1 MYKEKHILNHHTA
14 GHKLSR
20 YLDVYELNTVN
31 CSADKTTGYKGD
43 TITIT
48 GTPAWNEKTS
58 SYSVTGATLTG
69 NQFDF
74 SGSDVTAQAN
84 YETAKSITTQSCSA
98 NKVSGFSG
106 DNVTVTSTP
115 AWNQKFSGYGITGA
129 TLTGN
134 KFKIA
139 NSNVTV
145 QGKYEIA
152 KNVTLQ
158 ATDGGSIAANRVSGF
173 IGDSVTLSNT
183 PDSGY
188 EFSAYTLTGANL
200 TGSTFKLTGSDVTAK
215 AWFYLPPVN
224 AHITYSMGNKFARD
238 YLSNYTAFN
247 EPDDVMNGLIEF
259 GASGSNFG
267 TDRYFAVKY
276 DTRVATQ
283 TTDSRIAI
291 LDTQITLNDGVY
303 ILLHDTVEAARL
315 HLLNPCINYH
325 LPYGS
330 PYLSNTAQFY
340 QQNWIRNGE
349 LSAAIQI
356 TGGQYEYGTTAIR
369 ADYNQNA
376 LWFDGTVQPPADEWT
391 YGRYNNARWSARDL
405 CTHKFVF
412 DKQAKSYSAF
422 INSVARAKFTLDNPY
437 MYSNITAIASIKL
450 DNATNTDGAMFN
462 LELASFSSL
471 AEACRW

>member
-1 MYKEKHILNHHTA
+1 MKTEKHLIKN
-14 GHKLSR
+14 R
-20 YLDVYELNTVN
+20 YSTHGIHRNIPIYEMNTVH
-31 CSADKTTGYKGD
+31 CSASPMEGYKGTEVTLID
-43 TITIT
+43 NA
-48 GTPAWNEKTS
+48 AWNEKFS
-58 SYSVTGATLTG
+58 AWALTGATATG
-69 NQFDF
+69 NNIVLNN
-74 SGSDVTAQAN
+74 DVTAQGI
-84 YETAKSITTQSCSA
+84 YET
-98 NKVSGFSG
+98 
-106 DNVTVTSTP
+106 
-115 AWNQKFSGYGITGA
+115 
-129 TLTGN
+129 
-134 KFKIA
+134 
-139 NSNVTV
+139 
-145 QGKYEIA
+145 A

-183 PDSGY
+183 PNSGY

-200 TGSTFKLTGSDVTAK
+200 TCSTFNLTCSDVTAK

-224 AHITYSMGNKFARD
+224 AHVTYSMGNKFARD

-247 EPDDVMNGLIEF
+247 EPDDVMNGLIEL
-259 GASGSNFG
+259 GSSGSNFG

-283 TTDSRIAI
+283 TTGSLIAI

-303 ILLHDTVEAARL
+303 ILLHDTVEAANQ
-315 HLLNPCINYH
+315 HVLNPCINYH

-330 PYLSNTAQFY
+330 PYLPSFTGGY
-340 QQNWIRNGE
+340 DRDKPYWKQNWIRDGE
-349 LSAAIQI
+349 LTAAIQI
-356 TGGQYEYGTTAIR
+356 TAGQYEYGTTAIR
-369 ADYNQNA
+369 ADSNQNA

-405 CTHKFVF
+405 CSHKFVF

-422 INSVARAKFTLDNPY
+422 INSVARAKFTLNNPY
-437 MYSNITAIASIKL
+437 VSQLTAIDSIRIQ
-450 DNATNTDGAMFN
+450 NAQNTDGAMFN

>member
-1 MYKEKHILNHHTA
+1 MYKEKHIINKHY
-14 GHKLSR
+14 GSHKLSR

-48 GTPAWNEKTS
+48 GTPAWNQRTS

-74 SGSDVTAQAN
+74 TGSDVTAQAN
-84 YETAKSITTQSCSA
+84 YETAQTI
-98 NKVSGFSG
+98 
-106 DNVTVTSTP
+106 
-115 AWNQKFSGYGITGA
+115 
-129 TLTGN
+129 
-134 KFKIA
+134 
-139 NSNVTV
+139 
-145 QGKYEIA
+145 
-152 KNVTLQ
+152 TLQ
-158 ATDGGSIAANRVSGF
+158 STDGGSIAASRVSGF
-173 IGDSVTLSNT
+173 SGDSVTLTNT
-183 PDSGY
+183 ANSGY

-200 TGSTFKLTGSDVTAK
+200 TGSTFNLTGSDVTAK

-224 AHITYSMGNKFARD
+224 AHVTYSMGNKFARD
-238 YLSNYTAFN
+238 YLPNYTAFN

-267 TDRYFAVKY
+267 NDRYFALKY

-349 LSAAIQI
+349 LSAATQL
-356 TGGQYEYGTTAIR
+356 TAGQYEYGTTAIR

-412 DKQAKSYSAF
+412 DSTARTYSAF
-422 INSVARAKFTLDNPY
+422 INSVARAKFTLNNPY
-437 MYSNITAIASIKL
+437 MSDNITAIASIKL
-450 DNATNTDGAMFN
+450 DNATNTDGALFN

>member
-1 MYKEKHILNHHTA
+1 MYKEKHTVNKHY
-14 GHKLSR
+14 GSHKLSR

-48 GTPAWNEKTS
+48 GTPAWNQKTS

-74 SGSDVTAQAN
+74 TGSDVTAQAN
-84 YETAKSITTQSCSA
+84 YET
-98 NKVSGFSG
+98 
-106 DNVTVTSTP
+106 
-115 AWNQKFSGYGITGA
+115 
-129 TLTGN
+129 
-134 KFKIA
+134 
-139 NSNVTV
+139 
-145 QGKYEIA
+145 A

-158 ATDGGSIAANRVSGF
+158 ATDGGSIAASRVSGF

-183 PDSGY
+183 ANSGY

-200 TGSTFKLTGSDVTAK
+200 TGSTFNLTGSDVTAK

-224 AHITYSMGNKFARD
+224 AHTTYSMGNKFARD
-238 YLSNYTAFN
+238 YLPNYTAFN

-267 TDRYFAVKY
+267 NDRYFAVKY

-325 LPYGS
+325 LPHGS
-330 PYLSNTAQFY
+330 PYLPYTAEY
-340 QQNWIRNGE
+340 DRDKPYWKQNWVLNGS
-349 LSAAIQI
+349 LTAATQI
-356 TGGQYEYGTTAIR
+356 TSGQYEYSTTAIR
-369 ADYNQNA
+369 ADSNQNA
-376 LWFDGTVQPPADEWT
+376 LQF
-391 YGRYNNARWSARDL
+391 RRHS
-405 CTHKFVF
+405 
-412 DKQAKSYSAF
+412 
-422 INSVARAKFTLDNPY
+422 
-437 MYSNITAIASIKL
+437 TATS
-450 DNATNTDGAMFN
+450 
-462 LELASFSSL
+462 
-471 AEACRW
+471 R

>member
-43 TITIT
+43 TVTIT

-74 SGSDVTAQAN
+74 TGSDVTAQAN
-84 YETAKSITTQSCSA
+84 YET
-98 NKVSGFSG
+98 
-106 DNVTVTSTP
+106 
-115 AWNQKFSGYGITGA
+115 
-129 TLTGN
+129 
-134 KFKIA
+134 
-139 NSNVTV
+139 
-145 QGKYEIA
+145 A

-183 PDSGY
+183 ANSGY

-200 TGSTFKLTGSDVTAK
+200 TGSTFNLTGSNVTAK

-224 AHITYSMGNKFARD
+224 AHVTYSMGNKFARD
-238 YLSNYTAFN
+238 YLPNYTAFN

-267 TDRYFAVKY
+267 SDRYFAVKY
-276 DTRVATQ
+276 DTRVATV
-283 TTDSRIAI
+283 TDDGRIAI
-291 LDTQITLNDGVY
+291 LDTQITLNEGVY
-303 ILLHDTVEAARL
+303 ILLHDTVEAARE

-330 PYLSNTAQFY
+330 PYLPYTAEY
-340 QQNWIRNGE
+340 DRDNPYWKQNWVLNGS
-349 LSAAIQI
+349 LTAATQI
-356 TGGQYEYGTTAIR
+356 TGGQYEYSTTAIR
-369 ADYNQNA
+369 SDYNQNA
-376 LWFDGTVQPPADEWT
+376 LQFNWYVQPPADEWT

-422 INSVARAKFTLDNPY
+422 INSVARAKFTLNNPY
-437 MYSNITAIASIKL
+437 MDSRNITAISSIKL
-450 DNATNTDGAMFN
+450 VNAQNTHGAMFN

>member
-31 CSADKTTGYKGD
+31 CSADKTTGYKGTEVTLID
-43 TITIT
+43 DA
-48 GTPAWNEKTS
+48 AWNEKFS
-58 SYSVTGATLTG
+58 AWALTGATATG
-69 NQFDF
+69 NNIVLNN
-74 SGSDVTAQAN
+74 DVTAQGI
-84 YETAKSITTQSCSA
+84 YET
-98 NKVSGFSG
+98 
-106 DNVTVTSTP
+106 
-115 AWNQKFSGYGITGA
+115 
-129 TLTGN
+129 
-134 KFKIA
+134 
-139 NSNVTV
+139 
-145 QGKYEIA
+145 A
-152 KNVTLQ
+152 KNVTLH

-183 PDSGY
+183 PNSGY

-200 TGSTFKLTGSDVTAK
+200 TGSTFNLTGSDVTAK

-224 AHITYSMGNKFARD
+224 ANVTYSIGNKFARD
-238 YLSNYTAFN
+238 YFPNYTAFN
-247 EPDDVMNGLIEF
+247 EPDDVMNGLIVF

-276 DTRVATQ
+276 DTRVATH
-283 TTDSRIAI
+283 TDNSLISI

-303 ILLHDTVEAARL
+303 ILLHDTVEAAYK
-315 HLLNPCINYH
+315 HVLNPCVNYH

-330 PYLSNTAQFY
+330 PFLPYTAEY
-340 QQNWIRNGE
+340 ERDKPYWKQNWILNGE
-349 LSAAIQI
+349 LFDSTQI
-356 TGGQYEYGTTAIR
+356 TAGQYEYSTTAIR
-369 ADYNQNA
+369 ANVNQNA
-376 LWFDGTVQPPADEWT
+376 LWFDGTVQPPFDGWT
-391 YGRYNNARWSARDL
+391 VSANYYPYNENARWTSRDL

-412 DKQAKSYSAF
+412 DKQSKSYSAF

-437 MYSNITAIASIKL
+437 VSQLTAIDSIRIQ
-450 DNATNTDGAMFN
+450 NAQNTDGAMFN

>member
-1 MYKEKHILNHHTA
+1 MYKEKHILNKTYGSHT
-14 GHKLSR
+14 LSR

-43 TITIT
+43 TVTIT
-48 GTPAWNEKTS
+48 GTPAWNQRTS

-69 NQFDF
+69 NQFNFDV
-74 SGSDVTAQAN
+74 SDVTAQAN
-84 YETAKSITTQSCSA
+84 YETAQTI
-98 NKVSGFSG
+98 
-106 DNVTVTSTP
+106 
-115 AWNQKFSGYGITGA
+115 
-129 TLTGN
+129 
-134 KFKIA
+134 
-139 NSNVTV
+139 
-145 QGKYEIA
+145 
-152 KNVTLQ
+152 TLQ
-158 ATDGGSIAANRVSGF
+158 STSGGSIAASRVSGF
-173 IGDSVTLSNT
+173 SGDSVTLSNT
-183 PDSGY
+183 ANSGY

-200 TGSTFKLTGSDVTAK
+200 TGSTFNLTGSDVTAK

-224 AHITYSMGNKFARD
+224 AHVTYSMGNKFARD
-238 YLSNYTAFN
+238 YLPNYTAFN

-267 TDRYFAVKY
+267 NDRYFAVKY

-283 TTDSRIAI
+283 TNDSRIAI

-303 ILLHDTVEAARL
+303 ILLHDTVEAARE
-315 HLLNPCINYH
+315 HVLNPCINYH

-330 PYLSNTAQFY
+330 PYLPYTAEY
-340 QQNWIRNGE
+340 DRDNPYWKQNWILNGE
-349 LSAAIQI
+349 LFDSTQI
-356 TGGQYEYGTTAIR
+356 TAGQYEYSTTAIR
-369 ADYNQNA
+369 ANVNQNA

-437 MYSNITAIASIKL
+437 LNGNLTAIASIKL
-450 DNATNTDGAMFN
+450 VNAQNTDGAMFN

-471 AEACRW
+471 NEACRW

>member
-1 MYKEKHILNHHTA
+1 MYKEKHIVNKHC
-14 GHKLSR
+14 GSHKLSR
-20 YLDVYELNTVN
+20 YIDVYELNTVN
-31 CSADKTTGYKGD
+31 CSADKTTGYNGD

-48 GTPAWNEKTS
+48 GTPAWNQRTS

-74 SGSDVTAQAN
+74 TGSDVTAQAN
-84 YETAKSITTQSCSA
+84 YETAK
-98 NKVSGFSG
+98 
-106 DNVTVTSTP
+106 
-115 AWNQKFSGYGITGA
+115 
-129 TLTGN
+129 
-134 KFKIA
+134 
-139 NSNVTV
+139 
-145 QGKYEIA
+145 
-152 KNVTLQ
+152 NVTLQ
-158 ATDGGSIAANRVSGF
+158 TNGGGTIAASRVSGF

-183 PDSGY
+183 ANSGY

-200 TGSTFKLTGSDVTAK
+200 TGSTFNLTGSNVTAK

-224 AHITYSMGNKFARD
+224 AHTTYSMGNKFARD
-238 YLSNYTAFN
+238 YLPNYTAFN

-267 TDRYFAVKY
+267 SDRYFAVKY
-276 DTRVATQ
+276 DTRIATQ

-315 HLLNPCINYH
+315 HVLNPCINYH

-349 LSAAIQI
+349 LSAATQI

-369 ADYNQNA
+369 ADSNQNA

-422 INSVARAKFTLDNPY
+422 INSVARAKFTLNNPY
-437 MYSNITAIASIKL
+437 MDNNITAIASIKL

>member
-14 GHKLSR
+14 GHKLTR

-48 GTPAWNEKTS
+48 GTPAWNQKTS
-58 SYSVTGATLTG
+58 SYSVTGSTLTG

-74 SGSDVTAQAN
+74 TGSDVTAQAN
-84 YETAKSITTQSCSA
+84 YETAQTI
-98 NKVSGFSG
+98 
-106 DNVTVTSTP
+106 
-115 AWNQKFSGYGITGA
+115 
-129 TLTGN
+129 
-134 KFKIA
+134 
-139 NSNVTV
+139 
-145 QGKYEIA
+145 
-152 KNVTLQ
+152 TLQ
-158 ATDGGSIAANRVSGF
+158 STSGGSIAASRVSGF
-173 IGDSVTLSNT
+173 SGDSVTLSNT

-200 TGSTFKLTGSDVTAK
+200 TGSTFNLTGSNVTAK

-224 AHITYSMGNKFARD
+224 AHVTYSMGNKFARD

-267 TDRYFAVKY
+267 DDRYFAVKY

-283 TTDSRIAI
+283 TTGSLIAI
-291 LDTQITLNDGVY
+291 LDTQITLNEGVY

-330 PYLSNTAQFY
+330 PYLPYTAEY
-340 QQNWIRNGE
+340 DRDNPYWKQNWIRDGE
-349 LSAAIQI
+349 LTAATQI
-356 TGGQYEYGTTAIR
+356 TAGQYEYGTTAIR
-369 ADYNQNA
+369 ADSNQNA

-422 INSVARAKFTLDNPY
+422 INSVARAKFTLNNPY
-437 MYSNITAIASIKL
+437 VSQLTAIDSIRIQ
-450 DNATNTDGAMFN
+450 NAQNTDGAMFN

>member
-43 TITIT
+43 TVTIT

-74 SGSDVTAQAN
+74 TGSDVTAQAN
-84 YETAKSITTQSCSA
+84 YET
-98 NKVSGFSG
+98 
-106 DNVTVTSTP
+106 
-115 AWNQKFSGYGITGA
+115 
-129 TLTGN
+129 
-134 KFKIA
+134 
-139 NSNVTV
+139 
-145 QGKYEIA
+145 A

-183 PDSGY
+183 ANSGY

-200 TGSTFKLTGSDVTAK
+200 TGSTFNLTGSNVTAK

-224 AHITYSMGNKFARD
+224 AHVTYSMGNKFARD
-238 YLSNYTAFN
+238 YLPNYTAFN

-267 TDRYFAVKY
+267 SDRYFAVKY
-276 DTRVATQ
+276 DTRVATV
-283 TTDSRIAI
+283 TDDGRIAI
-291 LDTQITLNDGVY
+291 LDTQITLNEGVY
-303 ILLHDTVEAARL
+303 ILLHDTVEAARE

-330 PYLSNTAQFY
+330 PYLPYTAEY
-340 QQNWIRNGE
+340 DRDNPYWKQNWVLNGS
-349 LSAAIQI
+349 LTAATQI
-356 TGGQYEYGTTAIR
+356 TGGQYEYSTTAIR
-369 ADYNQNA
+369 SDYNQNA
-376 LWFDGTVQPPADEWT
+376 LQFNWYVQPPADEWT

-422 INSVARAKFTLDNPY
+422 INSVARAKFTLNNPY
-437 MYSNITAIASIKL
+437 MDSRNITAISSIKL
-450 DNATNTDGAMFN
+450 VNAQNTHGAMFN

-471 AEACRW
+471 EEASRW